1 MAGRFRIRRLGRTAM
16 VVGAV
21 AAATAVIG
29 AALALVLVQLSGTV
43 SSNEFIPTTTSS
55 TTTTSTIPNGDGLE
69 AAFVSAPFDC
79 QPGIANGALTLGAS
93 SFDLNST
100 ASSQQAQSP
109 SVLCARNAGPGQI
122 ASLTLTVS
130 AAVTGEAGCSSAEG
144 TVDPEGT
151 DCGQAGELDDI
162 LQVILNPGPSTDT
175 NCENINAMA
184 VPLGAPVDLLRISG
198 ADPSGTLAQ
207 GNMCVWFVSL
217 GFVDGVTHDQKL
229 AASTDTAELNFEV
242 AGSG

>member
-1 MAGRFRIRRLGRTAM
+1 MAGRFRTRGLRRTVM
-16 VVGAV
+16 VLLAIG
-21 AAATAVIG
+21 AATAFIG
-29 AALALVLVQLSGTV
+29 VALALVLVQLSGTV
-43 SSNEFIPTTTSS
+43 SSNEFIPPTTSS
-55 TTTTSTIPNGDGLE
+55 TTTTTTIPNGDGLE
-69 AAFVSAPFDC
+69 AAFVQAPFEC
-79 QPGIANGALTLGAS
+79 EPGIPNGQLTLGAS

-100 ASSQQAQSP
+100 SSFQSAQSP
-109 SVLCARNAGPGQI
+109 DVLCTRNAGPGQI

-144 TVDPEGT
+144 TVDPEGA
-151 DCGQAGELDDI
+151 DCGQTGELDDI

-175 NCENINAMA
+175 NCENINGMA

-207 GNMCVWFVSL
+207 GNMCVWLVSL
-217 GFVDGVTHDQKL
+217 AFVDGATDDQKL
-229 AASTDTAELNFEV
+229 AASTDTAELSFDV